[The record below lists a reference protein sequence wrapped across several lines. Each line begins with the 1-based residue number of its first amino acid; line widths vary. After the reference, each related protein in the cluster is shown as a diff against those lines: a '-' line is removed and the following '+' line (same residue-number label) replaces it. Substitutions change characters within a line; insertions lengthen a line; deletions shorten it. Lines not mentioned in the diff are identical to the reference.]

1 MKHDEEELIA
11 LAARAVNSLLPQSA
25 TQAAMKAYAEHL
37 NQSRID
43 ESARIRDLVLERK
56 HWLETIAHKN
66 EQIAKLRENVA
77 GLESKLTDSTPETLK
92 AARKSHVYT
101 NDLLYKRPKPEGG
114 E

>member
-1 MKHDEEELIA
+1 MKHDKAMLNK
-11 LAARAVNSLLPQSA
+11 LCDNCYFGDRDYRD
-25 TQAAMKAYAEHL
+25 AMKAYAEHL